1 MERLHMNYL
10 RDLIHRLRAGESE
23 RRIARD
29 LGISRPTVHKYHQL
43 ARMHGF
49 LDAGSVLPDDARL
62 AAVLGEAP
70 HPPRAPSSVEPYAEV
85 VQRLLD
91 QQVEMTAIFQR
102 LCDGYGYP
110 GSYSAVRRYVH
121 RLRPPQPDVVV
132 RVHSAP
138 GEEGQVDFGP
148 VGKLYDPATGRLRT
162 AYVFVATLSYSR
174 HQYAELAFN
183 QKVPTW
189 IALHRRAFESW
200 GGVPKRIVPDNL
212 KAAVLQPLVHDQRLG
227 EAYRRMAQHYGFV
240 VSPTRPGTPRH
251 KGKVENGIR
260 YLQRN
265 FMAGQQFADIHA
277 ANARLLIWVQERAG
291 TRQHGTTHQQPLQLF
306 KEREQAALLPLP
318 AEPFT
323 LCEIKPVK
331 VHADCH
337 VVLGGSFYSVPY
349 RYVSQILDAHVS
361 ERVIHLF
368 HGLELV
374 ATHPRS
380 QAAGEWHTRLEHYP
394 ADKAAYLERTP
405 QRCREIGARLGPA
418 TSQVVESLLAER
430 PLDRLRSVQA
440 ILRLEESVGAERLEA
455 ACARALYF
463 GDIRYRRV
471 KEILNAAADRDPLPD
486 MPTAPPARSFVFA
499 RSPAEF
505 FTSSGEASYG
515 SLILCCLNCVN
526 SSSPACST
534 PLTCVPPR
542 PPRDSSAL
550 LSSWLCCSTTN
561 WNAAASNVWRVG

>member
-43 ARMHGF
+43 AQGWGF
-49 LDAGSVLPDDARL
+49 LEAGSALPDDATL
-62 AAVLGEAP
+62 VAVLGEAP
-70 HPPRAPSSVEPYAEV
+70 RPPRAPSSVEPYAEV
-85 VQRLLD
+85 VQHLLD
-91 QQVEMTAIFQR
+91 QGVEMTAIFQR
-102 LCDGYGYP
+102 LCDDYGYR

-121 RLRPPQPDVVV
+121 RLRPSQPDIVV

-138 GEEGQVDFGP
+138 GEEAQVDFGP
-148 VGKLYDPATGRLRT
+148 VGKLYDPASGRLRT
-162 AYVFVATLSYSR
+162 AYAFVATLSYSR
-174 HQYAELAFN
+174 HQYAELVFD

-200 GGVPKRIVPDNL
+200 GGVPKRMVPDNL
-212 KAAVLQPLVHDQRLG
+212 KAAVVRALVDDPLLG
-227 EAYRRMAQHYGFV
+227 EAYRRMAQHYGFL

-265 FMAGQQFADIHA
+265 FMAGQQFADIQA
-277 ANARLLIWVQERAG
+277 ANVRLRLWVQERAG
-291 TRQHGTTHQQPLQLF
+291 TRQHGTTHQQPLRLF
-306 KEREQAALLPLP
+306 KECEQAALLPLP

-331 VHADCH
+331 VHTDCH
-337 VVLGGSFYSVPY
+337 VVLDGSFYSVPY
-349 RYVSQILDAHVS
+349 RYVGQTLDAHVG
-361 ERVIHLF
+361 ERVIQLF
-368 HGLELV
+368 HGPQLI

-394 ADKAAYLERTP
+394 ADKAAYLQRTP
-405 QRCREIGARLGPA
+405 QRCRQIAARLGPA

-430 PLDRLRSVQA
+430 PLDRLRAVQA

-463 GDIRYRRV
+463 GDIRYRRI
-471 KEILNAAADRDPLPD
+471 KQILNAAVDRDPLPD
-486 MPTAPPARSFVFA
+486 SPTAPPARSFAFA
-499 RSPAEF
+499 RLPAEF
-505 FTSSGEASYG
+505 F
-515 SLILCCLNCVN
+515 
-526 SSSPACST
+526 
-534 PLTCVPPR
+534 VPSR
-542 PPRDSSAL
+542 ESSA
-550 LSSWLCCSTTN
+550 
-561 WNAAASNVWRVG
+561 